1 MERLTA
7 LKIPINTIHNQYDI
21 KKALT
26 FWTTDYLT
34 DEKTKHEFF
43 FEIEGHLFVPRYFN
57 HELGISDKLVND
69 LTIKG
74 KDIAIEDKITLR
86 NEAQEKAYQ
95 FLLNSRSGIL
105 KLPPGRGKTVITIK
119 YLSTMKKK
127 FLVFVDTEKLLS
139 QWIERITQFTDLTE
153 DDIGI
158 IRADKYE
165 LDKKCAIAMTQTI
178 VSKTKKES
186 IRKILNDFKDAG
198 FGITIY
204 DEVHTLIGP
213 QFFTNICM
221 VVPSYYTF
229 GLSATPYR
237 TDDRTKLLYY
247 WLSNNMF
254 VDNEYEMTPKVIL
267 YFYNST
273 ISTSKTW
280 RWICYGGQFNRM
292 RYQKKLSENEEFLN
306 AVKSILI
313 QSKENNR
320 NVVLISEIKKVL
332 DDIIIQNESEL
343 GSDNIGFFVGGSD
356 ESEKYKKYVFT
367 TYKLCN
373 KGIDNDKWDTLV
385 LLTPISSPVMLEQ
398 TVGRIVRSRSG
409 KSQPVVIDMIDLTY
423 PSVFIS
429 MLSKRLNFYR
439 EMGFDIDT
447 LNDNLLDMLQ
457 ESYANKI
464 REQLKLIK

>member
-1 MERLTA
+1 
-7 LKIPINTIHNQYDI
+7 
-21 KKALT
+21 
-26 FWTTDYLT
+26 
-34 DEKTKHEFF
+34 
-43 FEIEGHLFVPRYFN
+43 
-57 HELGISDKLVND
+57 
-69 LTIKG
+69 
-74 KDIAIEDKITLR
+74 
-86 NEAQEKAYQ
+86 
-95 FLLNSRSGIL
+95 
-105 KLPPGRGKTVITIK
+105 
-119 YLSTMKKK
+119 
-127 FLVFVDTEKLLS
+127 
-139 QWIERITQFTDLTE
+139 
-153 DDIGI
+153 
-158 IRADKYE
+158 
-165 LDKKCAIAMTQTI
+165 
-178 VSKTKKES
+178 
-186 IRKILNDFKDAG
+186 
-198 FGITIY
+198 
-204 DEVHTLIGP
+204 
-213 QFFTNICM
+213 
-221 VVPSYYTF
+221 
-229 GLSATPYR
+229 
-237 TDDRTKLLYY
+237 
-247 WLSNNMF
+247 
-254 VDNEYEMTPKVIL
+254 
-267 YFYNST
+267 
-273 ISTSKTW
+273 
-280 RWICYGGQFNRM
+280 M